1 MKSKTLK
8 RTLALAL
15 AIVLV
20 VSCFAI
26 SASAGTST
34 GNSST
39 FGAWLCST
47 KLDTLNDGTK
57 YYYSS
62 TISEKPAKLTIES
75 EYQKYPS
82 GVRYDYIAKTSSGY
96 DSQGVAI
103 GKVKTQQSTI
113 WSFHNWKSSSGTGMT
128 KYTQLVNA

>member
-8 RTLALAL
+8 RILAFAL
-15 AIVLV
+15 AIVSV

-34 GNSST
+34 GTSST
-39 FGAWLCST
+39 FGEWLCST
-47 KLDTLNDGTK
+47 KLDTLDDGTK

-62 TISEKPAKLTIES
+62 TISEKYAKLTLES
-75 EYQKYPS
+75 EYQAYPS
-82 GVRYDYIAKTSSGY
+82 GVQYDYIAKTSPGY
-96 DSQGVAI
+96 DSRGIAI
-103 GKVKTQQSTI
+103 GKVKTQQSTV

-128 KYTQLVNA
+128 RYTQLVNA